1 VVQWCYDAV
10 SPPLVAEVSDPI
22 PAPGGT
28 GRFCYVIHVPESDV
42 APHFL
47 NGRKGVWVRTDEFS
61 QRIGLANEGE
71 FRHLLDR
78 RRLVRERRRES
89 CQRSHARFE
98 QFVYHAVVESQRSTK
113 GAHLELTLGPRFP
126 ARPLCTHTVLVAAF
140 KNCSISWR
148 GSCFPALRA
157 SLVTQHESALS
168 LALGETEMMVEA
180 TIWGMLFYGAGL
192 IIERGGG
199 RGSAQGSTVPM
210 SLPFHALR
218 RMQAYA
224 RLSES
229 EDPPCLRLTI
239 WSI

>member
-1 VVQWCYDAV
+1 
-10 SPPLVAEVSDPI
+10 
-22 PAPGGT
+22 
-28 GRFCYVIHVPESDV
+28 
-42 APHFL
+42 
-47 NGRKGVWVRTDEFS
+47 
-61 QRIGLANEGE
+61 
-71 FRHLLDR
+71 
-78 RRLVRERRRES
+78 
-89 CQRSHARFE
+89 
-98 QFVYHAVVESQRSTK
+98 
-113 GAHLELTLGPRFP
+113 
-126 ARPLCTHTVLVAAF
+126 
-140 KNCSISWR
+140 
-148 GSCFPALRA
+148 
-157 SLVTQHESALS
+157 
-168 LALGETEMMVEA
+168 MMVEA